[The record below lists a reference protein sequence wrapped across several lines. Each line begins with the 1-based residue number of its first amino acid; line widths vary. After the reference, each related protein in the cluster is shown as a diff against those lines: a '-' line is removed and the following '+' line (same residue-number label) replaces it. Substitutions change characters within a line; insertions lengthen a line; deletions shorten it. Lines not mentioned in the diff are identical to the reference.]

1 MSEDQED
8 VRNFDGL
15 RDFIGRALK
24 DVRENK
30 KEGRKDLS
38 ECLRLVYGLREA
50 TEQWI
55 LRVEEDGK
63 FHLLF
68 DEFKILCQAL
78 EVSAKTVLGRAWE
91 LKKASAV
98 KR

>member
-30 KEGRKDLS
+30 KEGRK
-38 ECLRLVYGLREA
+38 
-50 TEQWI
+50 I
-55 LRVEEDGK
+55 
-63 FHLLF
+63 
-68 DEFKILCQAL
+68 CQS
-78 EVSAKTVLGRAWE
+78 VFVWSTD
-91 LKKASAV
+91 
-98 KR
+98 